1 MSMISNLELI
11 RRVPLF
17 SLITPEQ
24 AQTVAL
30 NVTKRRY
37 KRGELVVEQGG
48 KTDEMIILLSG
59 RARVL
64 TSDHRGREVILATL
78 KPGDCIGEMS
88 MIDNGLHS
96 ATVRTEVQCDA
107 LVLSRGFLERCL
119 PERTSLSFA
128 IMHGLVGRLRQAN
141 RQIESLALLHV
152 YERVLRALL
161 NMSEA
166 DNGQQIIRRRV
177 SRQDL
182 AKLVG
187 ASREMVSRVMKSL
200 EERGSIQTL
209 EDGSVLVR
217 SHLMDD

>member
-1 MSMISNLELI
+1 
-11 RRVPLF
+11 
-17 SLITPEQ
+17 
-24 AQTVAL
+24 
-30 NVTKRRY
+30 
-37 KRGELVVEQGG
+37 
-48 KTDEMIILLSG
+48 
-59 RARVL
+59 
-64 TSDHRGREVILATL
+64 
-78 KPGDCIGEMS
+78 
-88 MIDNGLHS
+88 
-96 ATVRTEVQCDA
+96 VQCDA
-107 LVLSRGFLERCL
+107 LVLSRAFLERCL
-119 PERTSLSFA
+119 PERASLSFA

-161 NMSEA
+161 NMSET

-200 EERGSIQTL
+200 EERGSIQTR